1 MGMTESM
8 QSFLKRHV
16 WLVRAAR
23 LSWLSLIFAAAL
35 YVCNHYWPAAEAA
48 KSWWWTLTLPN
59 AMIAALAWSFG
70 RGEKAEQDIVMGAI
84 DARLREGRLTSPEKK
99 LALRFY
105 HEFRDKLHDAVVHG
119 GSFRPGEALHL
130 VLCSDSRELQA
141 VLPKLRSAPSDVP
154 ALTPDQEKTL
164 ARIAAG
170 NGRCAEV
177 IVQWLFLSGGEAA
190 VEKLQQDG
198 IFKPSEAE
206 ISGYILKLLPSLP
219 DLKYSEAVEYLKWRR
234 RHLKGRTTVL
244 HELQERLLTSE
255 GQTFEDT
262 VAVIGGINGEQ
273 GKAAL
278 DACWRELP
286 RGEKRRRETVDHE
299 IAALTERL
307 RLAAQPSLA

>member
-1 MGMTESM
+1 MTEFM
-8 QSFLKRHV
+8 RSFLKRHV

-35 YVCNHYWPAAEAA
+35 YACNHYWPAAEAA

-59 AMIAALAWSFG
+59 AMIATLAWHFG
-70 RGEKAEQDIVMGAI
+70 KAEKADRDIVTYAI
-84 DARLREGRLTSPEKK
+84 AERLREGRLTPPERR

-105 HEFRDKLHDAVVHG
+105 QEFRPELHDAVAHG
-119 GSFRPGEALHL
+119 GSFKPGEALHL
-130 VLCSDSRELQA
+130 VLCSDPTELPA
-141 VLPKLRSAPSDVP
+141 VLPKLRVAPSDVP
-154 ALTPDQEKTL
+154 ELTPDQETTL

-170 NGRCAEV
+170 NVQCAEV

-190 VEKLQQDG
+190 IEKLQRDG
-198 IFKPSEAE
+198 VFNPSEAE
-206 ISGYILKLLPSLP
+206 ISGYILKSLPSLP

-234 RHLKGRTTVL
+234 HHLKGRTTVL
-244 HELQERLLTSE
+244 NELQERLLTCE

-278 DACWRELP
+278 DACWRGLP
-286 RGEKRRRETVDHE
+286 RREKRRRETVDHE

-307 RLAAQPSLA
+307 RLAAQPSPA